1 MLKLLLKKQLTEL
14 FRSYFYDAKK
24 NKKRST
30 ASIVLY
36 FILFFGL
43 IVGVF
48 GGIFTKLAI
57 TICSPMRSAGMNW
70 LYFLIMLSISIALG
84 AFGSIFNTFS
94 GLYLA
99 KDNDTLL
106 SMPIPV
112 KYIIASRLL
121 NVYLLGTLYSC
132 LIYIPATVVYWVK
145 SGAKIG
151 VMQIVSGIVMI
162 LVVTLIVL
170 VLSCLLGWCVA
181 KISQKLK
188 RKNITTVILS
198 LAFMAAYYFAYYKAN
213 EVINNL
219 IQNAAVYGNKIKGS
233 AYFLYV
239 FGNAAT
245 GDVKSTL
252 IVIGVTAAILLIT
265 WFVLR
270 STFLTI
276 ATSTGKTEKARYVE
290 KAVRGKSV
298 FGALLSKE
306 LNKFKSS
313 ANYMLNCGLGII
325 MIPAAGAVILLK
337 GDMIAKTFASME
349 GCPEGFLTVLLC
361 GGIIFLLSMI
371 DMAVPSVSLEGKNI
385 WVLQSLP
392 VDTKQILRAKTYLQI
407 VLSGIPTAITAVCFL
422 FVIGDGI
429 AVKLIFIVLTAVFLV
444 FSSFF
449 DSYIG
454 VMKPNLN
461 WTSEIMAVKNSGAVL
476 ISIFGEMI
484 VGGAF
489 IFAYMY
495 LGTAIGLIPYLLI
508 WTALF
513 TVGAILFRHL
523 LYTKGVNQFEQ
534 L

>member
-30 ASIVLY
+30 GGVVLY
-36 FILFFGL
+36 FVLFFGL
-43 IVGVF
+43 TIGVF

-57 TICSPMRSAGMNW
+57 TICPPMCSVGMDW
-70 LYFLIMLSISIALG
+70 LYFLIMLSVSIALG

-132 LIYIPATVVYWVK
+132 LIYIPATVVYWVR
-145 SGAKIG
+145 SGVKIG
-151 VMQIVSGIVMI
+151 VMQIVSGIIMI

-233 AYFLYV
+233 AYGLYV

-265 WFVLR
+265 WLLLK
-270 STFLTI
+270 STFLSI
-276 ATSTGKTEKARYVE
+276 ATSTGKTEKVKYVE
-290 KAVRGKSV
+290 KNVKSKSL

-306 LNKFKSS
+306 LNKFKSN

-325 MIPAAGAVILLK
+325 MIPAAGVAMLLK
-337 GDMIAKTFASME
+337 GNVLVKAFASME
-349 GCPEGFLTVLLC
+349 GAPEGFLTVLLC
-361 GGIIFLLSMI
+361 GGIIVLLSMN
-371 DMAVPSVSLEGKNI
+371 DMAVPSVSLEGKNLWI
-385 WVLQSLP
+385 LQSLP
-392 VDTKQILRAKTYLQI
+392 VDTKRILRAKTYMQLI
-407 VLSGIPTAITAVCFL
+407 LSGIPSAIAVICFL
-422 FVIGDGI
+422 SVIGESI
-429 AVKLIFIVLTAVFLV
+429 AVKLIFILLVVVFLI

-484 VGGAF
+484 VGGGF

-495 LGTAIGLIPYLLI
+495 LGTVIGLIPYLLI

-513 TVGAILFRHL
+513 TVGAIVFRYL
-523 LYTKGVNQFEQ
+523 LYTKGARQFEQ

>member
-24 NKKRST
+24 NKKRSNV
-30 ASIVLY
+30 SIVLY
-36 FILFFGL
+36 FVLFFGT
-43 IVGVF
+43 IIGIF

-57 TICSPMRSAGMNW
+57 TICPPLCSAGMDW

-94 GLYLA
+94 SLYLA

-121 NVYLLGTLYSC
+121 NVYLLGALYSC
-132 LIYIPATVVYWVK
+132 LIIIPATAVYWIK
-145 SGAKIG
+145 SGVKIG
-151 VMQIVSGIVMI
+151 VMQIISGIVMVI
-162 LVVTLIVL
+162 IVTLIVL

-219 IQNAAVYGNKIKGS
+219 IQNAAVFGNKIKGS
-233 AYFLYV
+233 AYGLYI
-239 FGNAAT
+239 FGNAST
-245 GDVKSTL
+245 GDLKSIL
-252 IVIGVTAAILLIT
+252 IVVGVTAAIILIT
-265 WFVLR
+265 WLVLR
-270 STFLTI
+270 STFLSI
-276 ATSTGKTEKARYVE
+276 AISTDKTEKVRYVE
-290 KAVRGKSV
+290 KSVKSKSI

-325 MIPAAGAVILLK
+325 MIPVAGVVMLFK
-337 GDMIAKTFASME
+337 GDMLTKALFSME
-349 GCPEGFLTVLLC
+349 GSPEGFLTVLLC
-361 GGIIFLLSMI
+361 GGIIVLSSMNN
-371 DMAVPSVSLEGKNI
+371 MAVPSVSLEGKNLWI
-385 WVLQSLP
+385 LQSLP
-392 VDTKQILRAKTYLQI
+392 VDTKQILKAKTYMQLI
-407 VLSGIPTAITAVCFL
+407 LSGIPTAFTVICFL
-422 FVIGDGI
+422 FVFKESV
-429 AVKLIFIVLTAVFLV
+429 AVKLIFVLLEAVSLI

-449 DSYIG
+449 DSFIG

-461 WTSEIMAVKNSGAVL
+461 WTSEIVAVKNSGAVL
-476 ISIFGEMI
+476 ISVFGEMI
-484 VGGAF
+484 AGGAF
-489 IFAYMY
+489 IFAYAF
-495 LGTAIGLIPYLLI
+495 LGREIGLIPYLLI

-513 TVGAILFRHL
+513 TVGAIVFRHL
-523 LYTKGVNQFEQ
+523 LYTKGANQLEQ